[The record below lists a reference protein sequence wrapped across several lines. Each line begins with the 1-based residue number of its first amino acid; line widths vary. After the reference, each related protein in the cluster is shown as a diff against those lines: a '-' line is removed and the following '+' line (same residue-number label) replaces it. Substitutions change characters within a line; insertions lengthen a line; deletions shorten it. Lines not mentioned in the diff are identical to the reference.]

1 MVDNHQ
7 AGLTL
12 LEVLLALSLSALL
25 MISAANLF
33 SSAHDGWNYQNA
45 VLAGYQDGQL
55 VLELLANH
63 LRQAAEIELNGK
75 SRLNIVL
82 NTPEGEKEQLSYQH
96 YYSAGVPALGIVK
109 QGVVQPVLNG
119 VKLIEFEDINGDM
132 SLIKITLELVKTR
145 GSKIRHQTL
154 VAPRKKGVIHYAEI

>member
-1 MVDNHQ
+1 MRDQRQ

-25 MISAANLF
+25 MISAANLL
-33 SSAHDGWNYQNA
+33 SSAHNGWTEQNA
-45 VLAGYQDGQL
+45 IIAGYQDAQL

-63 LRQAAEIELNGK
+63 IRQAAEIELNGK
-75 SRLNIVL
+75 SRLNIVI
-82 NTPEGEKEQLSYQH
+82 NTPGGKKERFSYQH
-96 YYSAGVPALGIVK
+96 YYSAGVPALGMVK
-109 QGVVQPVLNG
+109 RGGIQPVLNG

-145 GSKIRHQTL
+145 DSKIRYQTL
-154 VAPRKKGVIHYAEI
+154 VAPRKRGVINYAEI

>member
-1 MVDNHQ
+1 MRDQQQ

-25 MISAANLF
+25 MITAANLF

-45 VLAGYQDGQL
+45 VIAGYQDGQL

-75 SRLNIVL
+75 SRLNFVIR
-82 NTPEGEKEQLSYQH
+82 TPAGKEERLSYQH

-109 QGVVQPVLNG
+109 QGGIQPVLNG

-132 SLIKITLELVKTR
+132 SLIKITLELIKTK
-145 GSKIRHQTL
+145 GSTIRHQTL